1 MNSSELIEA
10 IEKDRS
16 SSHWL
21 IEQVRQISKR
31 DIIDQIRDVETLKEV
46 LELQWDEDIE
56 RISNEMLGKSISE

>member
-10 IEKDRS
+10 IEKDGF

-46 LELQWDEDIE
+46 LELQWDELMASHAKHLT
-56 RISNEMLGKSISE
+56 RISV